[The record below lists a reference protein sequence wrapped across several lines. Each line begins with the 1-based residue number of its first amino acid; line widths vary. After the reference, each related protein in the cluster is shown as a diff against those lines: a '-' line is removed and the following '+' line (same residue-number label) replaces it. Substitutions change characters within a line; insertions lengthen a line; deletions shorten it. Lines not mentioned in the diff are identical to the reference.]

1 MIYTHYL
8 KQNTL
13 LLLNQTTLLL
23 VEKTRLENLQKQLSL
38 GKKQNFVEALEKAT
52 EKVTFFYLLTASKLV
67 SEIMN

>member
-8 KQNTL
+8 NQNTL
-13 LLLNQTTLLL
+13 LLLNQNTVASGKNQTWKLT
-23 VEKTRLENLQKQLSL
+23 KTIKFR
-38 GKKQNFVEALEKAT
+38 KKTALEKAT

>member
-8 KQNTL
+8 NQN
-13 LLLNQTTLLL
+13 TLLL

-38 GKKQNFVEALEKAT
+38 GKKPNFVEALEKAT

>member
-8 KQNTL
+8 NQN
-13 LLLNQTTLLL
+13 TLLL

>member
-8 KQNTL
+8 NQNTL
-13 LLLNQTTLLL
+13 LI

>member
-8 KQNTL
+8 NQN
-13 LLLNQTTLLL
+13 TLLL

-67 SEIMN
+67 LEIMN